1 MARNCTLYDEN
12 RYLAVFV
19 ITNGCWAS
27 FLYGY
32 HTKNGVRFDAG
43 FGRADLCGFAMAQET
58 RIELK
63 PGLPALTY
71 LPLACQTDIPHLFSA
86 TVERDETYFSRQWKN
101 KRHRLK
107 AGATKPGRGTF
118 QSQVCDIFCPGGQVW
133 AQVVPDVEA
142 KTLLPRICR
151 RLEVGS
157 SVCSDP
163 GTSDTGGIAAK
174 G

>member
-32 HTKNGVRFDAG
+32 HAKNGVRFDAG

-63 PGLPALTY
+63 PVLPALTY

-86 TVERDETYFSRQWKN
+86 TVERDETYLGRQWKN
-101 KRHRLK
+101 KRHHLK
-107 AGATKPGRGTF
+107 TGATKPGRGTC
-118 QSQVCDIFCPGGQVW
+118 QRPVCGILCPDRKVW

-142 KTLLPRICR
+142 KTLLPWICR

-163 GTSDTGGIAAK
+163 WTSSTGLAAK

>member
-32 HTKNGVRFDAG
+32 HAKNGVRFDAG

-63 PGLPALTY
+63 PVLPALTY
-71 LPLACQTDIPHLFSA
+71 LRWLARQIYPIFFPRPLI
-86 TVERDETYFSRQWKN
+86 EM
-101 KRHRLK
+101 RL
-107 AGATKPGRGTF
+107 
-118 QSQVCDIFCPGGQVW
+118 I
-133 AQVVPDVEA
+133 
-142 KTLLPRICR
+142 
-151 RLEVGS
+151 
-157 SVCSDP
+157 
-163 GTSDTGGIAAK
+163 
-174 G
+174 